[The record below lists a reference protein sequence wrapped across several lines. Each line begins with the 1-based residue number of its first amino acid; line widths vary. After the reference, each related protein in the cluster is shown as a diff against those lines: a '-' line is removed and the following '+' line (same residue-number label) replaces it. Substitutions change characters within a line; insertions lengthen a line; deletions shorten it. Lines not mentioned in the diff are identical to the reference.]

1 MSAARSYLKEWVKEP
16 YVLAHHRLLLV
27 HLDRQRS
34 QAEASLKEAK
44 EDVAGAKKKVR
55 GDCAAWQSSRRRVE
69 AVALDAMEE
78 KQGGLRRR
86 RLCLVDC
93 LSVCQGARERAKR
106 EVKALKAE
114 LAELG
119 QRRDALAQQLQ
130 ALTEDRAARVA
141 PNRLGEKVEHFRR
154 FGRALPVVLLAKQV
168 RRGRVR
174 PPYELQ
180 GR

>member
-1 MSAARSYLKEWVKEP
+1 MP
-16 YVLAHHRLLLV
+16 
-27 HLDRQRS
+27 
-34 QAEASLKEAK
+34 
-44 EDVAGAKKKVR
+44 
-55 GDCAAWQSSRRRVE
+55 
-69 AVALDAMEE
+69 
-78 KQGGLRRR
+78 GG
-86 RLCLVDC
+86 